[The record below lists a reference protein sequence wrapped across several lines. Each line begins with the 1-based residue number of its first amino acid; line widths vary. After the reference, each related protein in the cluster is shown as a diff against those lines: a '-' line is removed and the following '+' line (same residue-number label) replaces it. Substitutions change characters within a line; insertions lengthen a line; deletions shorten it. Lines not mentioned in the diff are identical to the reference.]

1 VAAID
6 CHEAALTCE
15 RSASRPNGY
24 FGRRFGVRN
33 GSCIADLIVDT
44 WRSCHW
50 ATTPSRKGVGV
61 SRELFGRQ
69 DVECVAAMVLE
80 DWMPADQ
87 LITWEIQNAT
97 DDNT

>member
-1 VAAID
+1 V
-6 CHEAALTCE
+6 H
-15 RSASRPNGY
+15 
-24 FGRRFGVRN
+24 RR
-33 GSCIADLIVDT
+33 IDLIVDT

-87 LITWEIQNAT
+87 LILGKSKMLRTITPNKDEPRVTPASSPKI
-97 DDNT
+97 